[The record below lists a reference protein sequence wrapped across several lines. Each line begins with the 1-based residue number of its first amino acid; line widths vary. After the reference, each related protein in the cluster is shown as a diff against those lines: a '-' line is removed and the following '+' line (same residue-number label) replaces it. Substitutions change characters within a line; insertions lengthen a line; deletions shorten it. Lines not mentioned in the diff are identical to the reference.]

1 MQQGP
6 VSFQTPPEKGEKADV
21 LKQMFSG
28 TQSSHITLSGL
39 QDGCYAQVLIIVIKY
54 KLLELLPKS
63 RTLIMFFKNALTV
76 SHR

>member
-1 MQQGP
+1 MQKGP
-6 VSFQTPPEKGEKADV
+6 VSSQTPPEKEEGVDA

-28 TQSSHITLSGL
+28 SQSSHITLSGL
-39 QDGCYAQVLIIVIKY
+39 QDGCYEQVLIIVIKY

-63 RTLIMFFKNALTV
+63 CTLIIFFKNAPTV